1 MPVLPPKIR
10 LFSVQHNGVF
20 VFVSNDMAGP
30 DHIVEAHPA
39 ADEFRNVFEVTEF
52 PDGNVRLFN
61 PATGMWLFVSNDM
74 EGADHVVEGHPF
86 RDEDR
91 NVFTPRRQ
99 PDGSFTFFHPSTR
112 TFMFVSNDTRG
123 NDFVI
128 EAHGPDELRNRFQIR
143 LPPGQ

>member
-1 MPVLPPKIR
+1 
-10 LFSVQHNGVF
+10 
-20 VFVSNDMAGP
+20 
-30 DHIVEAHPA
+30 
-39 ADEFRNVFEVTEF
+39 
-52 PDGNVRLFN
+52 
-61 PATGMWLFVSNDM
+61 M

-91 NVFTPRRQ
+91 NAFTPRRQ

-112 TFMFVSNDTRG
+112 TFMFVSNDKRG

-143 LPPGQ
+143 L

>member
-30 DHIVEAHPA
+30 DRIVEAHPA
-39 ADEFRNVFEVTEF
+39 ADEARNVFETVEL
-52 PDGNVRLFN
+52 PNGNVRLFN

-74 EGADHVVEGHPF
+74 EGADRVVEGHPF

-91 NVFTPRRQ
+91 NAFTPRRQ
-99 PDGSFTFFHPSTR
+99 ADGSFTFFHPSTG

-128 EAHGPDELRNRFQIR
+128 EAHRPDELRNRFQIR
-143 LPPGQ
+143 L

>member
-39 ADEFRNVFEVTEF
+39 DEPRNLFETQELGG
-52 PDGNVRLFN
+52 GNVRLFN
-61 PATGMWLFVSNDM
+61 PATGMFLFVSNDM
-74 EGADHVVEGHPF
+74 EGPDHVVEGHPF

-91 NVFTPRRQ
+91 NAFTPRKQ
-99 PDGSFTFFHPSTR
+99 ADGSFTFFHPSTG

-128 EAHGPDELRNRFQIR
+128 EAHRPDELRNRFQIR
-143 LPPGQ
+143 L